1 MKHESQSSS
10 DISYL
15 KPQSM
20 YRMLLVLLVT
30 LLIIMLLGFFVASA

>member
-15 KPQSM
+15 RPQSM
-20 YRMLLVLLVT
+20 YRMLLFLLAT
-30 LLIIMLLGFFVASA
+30 LLIMMLLGFLVASA